1 MFCTYI
7 QYLCVDTNHE
17 VVLVGTIAP
26 PGKQLREGGR
36 EVGAGAGDGEL
47 TIVFESCIWAS

>member
-1 MFCTYI
+1 MFSTYI
-7 QYLCVDTNHE
+7 PYLCADTNHE

-47 TIVFESCIWAS
+47 TIVFVSCTWVS

>member
-7 QYLCVDTNHE
+7 QYLCADTNHE

-26 PGKQLREGGR
+26 PGKQLK
-36 EVGAGAGDGEL
+36 AGERL
-47 TIVFESCIWAS
+47 VPVPVMAS